1 MFMGKTLHSHSATL
15 YPGVQKGAR
24 EFHVGGGPA
33 MNQEPIQRE
42 RGGGGREGESGRRK
56 GQGGRRRGL
65 QTPSH
70 LVLQRL
76 TYINSKL

>member
-42 RGGGGREGESGRRK
+42 RGGGG
-56 GQGGRRRGL
+56 GGRGKVGGERDKGGGEGGYKL
-65 QTPSH
+65 
-70 LVLQRL
+70 LV
-76 TYINSKL
+76 T